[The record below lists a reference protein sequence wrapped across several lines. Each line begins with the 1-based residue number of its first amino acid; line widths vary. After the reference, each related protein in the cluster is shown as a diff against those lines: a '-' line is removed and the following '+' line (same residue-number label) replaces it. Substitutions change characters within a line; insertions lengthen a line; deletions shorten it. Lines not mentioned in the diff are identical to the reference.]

1 MFSVG
6 SGCDMSVAGESSRA
20 RLLATATRLF
30 AERGL
35 DGVSLREIIREAGIK
50 HATAIQYHYRDREG
64 LLAAIMAPHEAAVG
78 TRRDAMLDVYE
89 GDAVPDCRAVAAIM
103 VRPLARELES
113 ADGKYF
119 LRIYA
124 QWIQHERGL
133 YEDTGTSMWRW
144 RRAAD
149 HFLSFGTADFH
160 PRCSALIFTIVE
172 LARRATGRPHDDD
185 RLFISRVID
194 IVAGILQAPLSAE
207 TERLDGERRAREHLD
222 PDDRDLVI

>member
-1 MFSVG
+1 
-6 SGCDMSVAGESSRA
+6 MSVAGESSRA

-124 QWIQHERGL
+124 QWIQHKHGL

-144 RRAAD
+144 RRAAG
-149 HFLSFGTADFH
+149 HFLPLGTADFH
-160 PRCSALIFTIVE
+160 PCYSALIFTTVE

-207 TERLDGERRAREHLD
+207 TERLYGERRAREHRD